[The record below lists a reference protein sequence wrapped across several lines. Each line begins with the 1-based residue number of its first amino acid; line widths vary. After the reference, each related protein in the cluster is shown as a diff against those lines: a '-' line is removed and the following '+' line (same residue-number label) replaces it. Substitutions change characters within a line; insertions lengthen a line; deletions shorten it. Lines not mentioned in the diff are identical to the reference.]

1 VSFKRSLRKIGLQLA
16 LGSFRK
22 LEVNTKDN
30 AALLSDHRRQ
40 GTVALVWALD
50 EAGDHLSG
58 ALKDQLEKIA
68 EFETVVVICPPRYF
82 SALRS
87 RGLFFETL
95 PLLPDLPRSGVSAN
109 WDLYLKRR
117 IARIRESWVPD
128 FEFTVGTAPED
139 YLLSLRTGDQT

>member
-1 VSFKRSLRKIGLQLA
+1 MSFKQSLRKIGLRVA

-22 LEVNTKDN
+22 LEANTKQN

-50 EAGDHLSG
+50 EAGDHLSS
-58 ALKDQLEKIA
+58 ALKDQLEKLA
-68 EFETVVVICPPRYF
+68 EFETVVVVCPPRFF

-95 PLLPDLPRSGVSAN
+95 PPPSDLSRSGVSAN

-117 IARIRESWVPD
+117 IARIRESWAPD
-128 FEFTVGTAPED
+128 FEFTVGSAPES
-139 YLLSLRTGDQT
+139 YLLSLLTGDQT

>member
-1 VSFKRSLRKIGLQLA
+1 MSFKQSLRKIGLRVA
-16 LGSFRK
+16 LGSIRK
-22 LEVNTKDN
+22 LEANAKQN

-50 EAGDHLSG
+50 EAEDHLSN
-58 ALKDQLEKIA
+58 ALKDQLEKLA
-68 EFETVVVICPPRYF
+68 EFETVVIVCPPRFF

-95 PLLPDLPRSGVSAN
+95 PPLSDLPRSGVSAN

-117 IARIRESWVPD
+117 IARIRESWAPD
-128 FEFTVGTAPED
+128 FEFTVGSAPED
-139 YLLSLRTGDQT
+139 YILSLLTGDHT